1 MSLWQPT
8 EELHIALCGLGC
20 FADAMTTRLDRMM
33 QVARK
38 PSSKRVCADSTVSVQ
53 DVQACITRHLRDR
66 SAADLWSCIVPGPDG
81 PRAWSFK
88 SRPDGRWMARFSSL
102 AFDLVCDVCKNTKI
116 LSRVLV
122 AALQA
127 CVLAGVVNNTS
138 GSEETEFIASVD
150 VTVRIL
156 LSWFRQ
162 VKVSKKI
169 RDAALKRVSEAENA
183 KVSAVM
189 EKIELNADEAEAAAK
204 ESEDGSESDVD
215 MTFLVSLDS
224 LCSPSS
230 TPSKTT
236 MAEKE
241 GAKDKTSLEKFETD
255 NAALHLMFDKVIRS
269 TSSAAP
275 SGSAPEGSVPGGSAP
290 GGSARSGSAPSSSA
304 AAEQGQLRDFD
315 LLALARSRRPAF
327 VDTKVASGSKP
338 KAKAKAKA
346 KAKPKAKAVAK
357 TKAQSMAAQKKRPA
371 AAAEANTA
379 PDAAEYTFMT
389 YDKGKPTERIAICEW
404 CGAKR
409 VGQILQVAGKG
420 LAEKARAAIAQE
432 LMDMLVAGTP
442 LVVKARKLELLSAA
456 V

>member
-1 MSLWQPT
+1 
-8 EELHIALCGLGC
+8 
-20 FADAMTTRLDRMM
+20 
-33 QVARK
+33 
-38 PSSKRVCADSTVSVQ
+38 
-53 DVQACITRHLRDR
+53 
-66 SAADLWSCIVPGPDG
+66 
-81 PRAWSFK
+81 
-88 SRPDGRWMARFSSL
+88 MARFSSL

-127 CVLAGVVNNTS
+127 CILAGVVKNTS
-138 GSEETEFIASVD
+138 GSEETKFIASVD

-169 RDAALKRVSEAENA
+169 RDAALKRVSEAEKA

-189 EKIELNADEAEAAAK
+189 EKIELLADEAVAAAK
-204 ESEDGSESDVD
+204 ESADGSASDVG
-215 MTFLVSLDS
+215 MTFLVSIDS
-224 LCSPSS
+224 LCLPSS
-230 TPSKTT
+230 TTGKTT

-241 GAKDKTSLEKFETD
+241 GAKDNTFLEKFETD
-255 NAALHLMFDKVIRS
+255 NAALHRMFDKVMNS

-275 SGSAPEGSVPGGSAP
+275 SGSAPSGSAPSGSAPGGSVPGGSAP
-290 GGSARSGSAPSSSA
+290 GGSAPGGSAPSSSA
-304 AAEQGQLRDFD
+304 AAEQGQLRDVD

-346 KAKPKAKAVAK
+346 KAVAK
-357 TKAQSMAAQKKRPA
+357 TKAKSMAAQKKRPA

-420 LAEKARAAIAQE
+420 LAEKARVAIAQE

-442 LVVKARKLELLSAA
+442 LVDVKARKLELLSAA

>member
-1 MSLWQPT
+1 MAT
-8 EELHIALCGLGC
+8 HRRIAHISLCGLGC

-33 QVARK
+33 QVTRK
-38 PSSKRVCADSTVSVQ
+38 PSNKQRVCADSTVSVQ
-53 DVQACITRHLRDR
+53 DVQACITRHLRNR
-66 SAADLWSCIVPGPDG
+66 STTDLWSCIVSGPDG
-81 PRAWSFK
+81 PRTWSFK

-127 CVLAGVVNNTS
+127 CVLAGVVKNTS
-138 GSEETEFIASVD
+138 GSEETKFIASVD

-162 VKVSKKI
+162 LKVSKKI
-169 RDAALKRVSEAENA
+169 RDVALKRVSEAEKA
-183 KVSAVM
+183 RVSAVM

-204 ESEDGSESDVD
+204 ESEEDGSESDVD
-215 MTFLVSLDS
+215 MTFLVSIDS
-224 LCSPSS
+224 LGLPSS
-230 TPSKTT
+230 TTGKTT

-241 GAKDKTSLEKFETD
+241 GAKDKTFLEKFETGS
-255 NAALHLMFDKVIRS
+255 AALHRMFDNVINS
-269 TSSAAP
+269 TSSPAPSGSAP

-290 GGSARSGSAPSSSA
+290 GGSAPSGSAPSSSA
-304 AAEQGQLRDFD
+304 AAAQGQLRDAD

-346 KAKPKAKAVAK
+346 VAKAKAK
-357 TKAQSMAAQKKRPA
+357 SMAAQKKRPA

-404 CGAKR
+404 CGTKR
-409 VGQILQVAGKG
+409 VGRSFRSQ
-420 LAEKARAAIAQE
+420 ARVW
-432 LMDMLVAGTP
+432 LKKRG
-442 LVVKARKLELLSAA
+442 
-456 V
+456 

>member
-8 EELHIALCGLGC
+8 EELHIALRGLGC
-20 FADAMTTRLDRMM
+20 FADAMTTRLDRMT

-53 DVQACITRHLRDR
+53 DAQACITRHWRDR
-66 SAADLWSCIVPGPDG
+66 STTDLWSCIVPGPDG
-81 PRAWSFK
+81 PRTWSFK

-138 GSEETEFIASVD
+138 GSEETKFIASVD

-169 RDAALKRVSEAENA
+169 RDAALKRVSEAEKAN
-183 KVSAVM
+183 VSAVM

-255 NAALHLMFDKVIRS
+255 NAALHLMFDKVISS
-269 TSSAAP
+269 TSSAAPSGSAP

-290 GGSARSGSAPSSSA
+290 GGSAHSGFPSSSA

-338 KAKAKAKA
+338 KAKAKA
-346 KAKPKAKAVAK
+346 VAK
-357 TKAQSMAAQKKRPA
+357 TKAKSMAAQKKRPA

-404 CGAKR
+404 CCTKR

-442 LVVKARKLELLSAA
+442 LVDVKARKLELLSAA

>member
-1 MSLWQPT
+1 
-8 EELHIALCGLGC
+8 
-20 FADAMTTRLDRMM
+20 
-33 QVARK
+33 
-38 PSSKRVCADSTVSVQ
+38 
-53 DVQACITRHLRDR
+53 
-66 SAADLWSCIVPGPDG
+66 
-81 PRAWSFK
+81 
-88 SRPDGRWMARFSSL
+88 MARFSSL

-127 CVLAGVVNNTS
+127 CILAGVVTNTS
-138 GSEETEFIASVD
+138 GSEETKFIASVD

-162 VKVSKKI
+162 LKVSKKT
-169 RDAALKRVSEAENA
+169 REAALKRVSEAEKA

-215 MTFLVSLDS
+215 MTFLVSIDS
-224 LCSPSS
+224 LCLPSS
-230 TPSKTT
+230 TTGKTT

-241 GAKDKTSLEKFETD
+241 GAKDNTFLEKFETD
-255 NAALHLMFDKVIRS
+255 NAALHRMFDKVINS
-269 TSSAAP
+269 TSSAAPSGSAP

-327 VDTKVASGSKP
+327 VDTKAASGSKP

-346 KAKPKAKAVAK
+346 KANKAKVQGAK
-357 TKAQSMAAQKKRPA
+357 TKPKKSMAAQKKRPA
-371 AAAEANTA
+371 AASRAFPPESRFTA
-379 PDAAEYTFMT
+379 PDGAQYVFMT

-404 CGAKR
+404 CGTKR
-409 VGQILQVAGKG
+409 GCQILQVAGKG
-420 LAEKARAAIAQE
+420 LAEEARVAIARE

-442 LVVKARKLELLSAA
+442 FVDVKARKLELLSA
-456 V
+456 VV

>member
-53 DVQACITRHLRDR
+53 DVQACVARHLRDR
-66 SAADLWSCIVPGPDG
+66 STTDRIVPGPDG
-81 PRAWSFK
+81 PRTWSFK

-138 GSEETEFIASVD
+138 GSEETKFIASVD

-169 RDAALKRVSEAENA
+169 RDAALKRVSEAE
-183 KVSAVM
+183 KD
-189 EKIELNADEAEAAAK
+189 ADEAEAAAK

-255 NAALHLMFDKVIRS
+255 NAALHLMFDKVTSS

-275 SGSAPEGSVPGGSAP
+275 SGSAP
-290 GGSARSGSAPSSSA
+290 SGWS
-304 AAEQGQLRDFD
+304 
-315 LLALARSRRPAF
+315 
-327 VDTKVASGSKP
+327 
-338 KAKAKAKA
+338 
-346 KAKPKAKAVAK
+346 
-357 TKAQSMAAQKKRPA
+357 
-371 AAAEANTA
+371 
-379 PDAAEYTFMT
+379 
-389 YDKGKPTERIAICEW
+389 
-404 CGAKR
+404 
-409 VGQILQVAGKG
+409 
-420 LAEKARAAIAQE
+420 
-432 LMDMLVAGTP
+432 
-442 LVVKARKLELLSAA
+442 
-456 V
+456 

>member
-8 EELHIALCGLGC
+8 EELHSFVWARLLCRCHDYASGSY
-20 FADAMTTRLDRMM
+20 DASHEKAEQQASVCRLDCVGARCASLHHPPLEGQEHHGPMVMHRSGPGRASASYM
-33 QVARK
+33 Q
-38 PSSKRVCADSTVSVQ
+38 
-53 DVQACITRHLRDR
+53 
-66 SAADLWSCIVPGPDG
+66 
-81 PRAWSFK
+81 

-127 CVLAGVVNNTS
+127 CILAGVVKSTS
-138 GSEETEFIASVD
+138 GSEETKFIASVD

-169 RDAALKRVSEAENA
+169 REAALKRVSEAEKA

-215 MTFLVSLDS
+215 MTFLVSIDS
-224 LCSPSS
+224 LCLPSS
-230 TPSKTT
+230 TTGKTT
-236 MAEKE
+236 MDEKE
-241 GAKDKTSLEKFETD
+241 GAKDNTFLEKFETD
-255 NAALHLMFDKVIRS
+255 NAALHRMFDKVINS

-290 GGSARSGSAPSSSA
+290 GGSAPGGSAPSSSA

-327 VDTKVASGSKP
+327 VDTKAASGSKP
-338 KAKAKAKA
+338 KAKAKAE
-346 KAKPKAKAVAK
+346 AVAK
-357 TKAQSMAAQKKRPA
+357 TKAKSMAAQKKRPA

-379 PDAAEYTFMT
+379 PDAAEYTLMT

-404 CGAKR
+404 CGTKR

-420 LAEKARAAIAQE
+420 LAEEARVAIARE

-442 LVVKARKLELLSAA
+442 LVDVKARKLELLSAA